1 MHSSTGLVSDNFLLV
16 EIFLTL
22 ISYLFFS
29 LPLSCSMYADLR
41 KIGAQADS
49 NAAGLVT
56 LTGSGSSTVVT
67 PSSILWAFAMFSRY
81 IRPDAV
87 RVETSGA
94 PSNTNIAAFQNTDG
108 TVVVV
113 MINKGS
119 STESVSL
126 GGISVSSVAAYY
138 MDNSVSAPAIFSA
151 TLSGGSIAATLPAY
165 SVVTFVLSVG
175 PESSS
180 TTTSATHSTTLTT
193 STTHSTT
200 SITTTSTT
208 ASASATSL
216 AQEWGQCGGEYWTG
230 PTSCVSP
237 YTCQYQNPYYSQCL

>member
-1 MHSSTGLVSDNFLLV
+1 LFDPDPAP
-16 EIFLTL
+16 
-22 ISYLFFS
+22 FFS
-29 LPLSCSMYADLR
+29 LPPSCSIYVDLR

-67 PSSILWAFAMFSRY
+67 PSGILWAFAMFSRY

-151 TLSGGSIAATLPAY
+151 TLSGGSIEATLPAY

-175 PESSS
+175 PPLSS
-180 TTTSATHSTTLTT
+180 TTTSATHSTT
-193 STTHSTT
+193 ST
-200 SITTTSTT
+200 TTTSTT
-208 ASASATSL
+208 ASATSL

>member
-1 MHSSTGLVSDNFLLV
+1 VHSFTGLVSDHFLLIDACLAPDPV
-16 EIFLTL
+16 FFDLFSPLARYVLT
-22 ISYLFFS
+22 S
-29 LPLSCSMYADLR
+29 R

-67 PSSILWAFAMFSRY
+67 PSGILWAFAMFSRY

-113 MINKGS
+113 MINGGS

-126 GGISVSSVAAYY
+126 ASISVSSVTAYY
-138 MDNSVSAPAIFSA
+138 MDNSVSSPATFST
-151 TLSGGSIAATLPAY
+151 TLSGGVVEATLPAY

-175 PESSS
+175 QSS
-180 TTTSATHSTTLTT
+180 TTTSPIKSTT
-193 STTHSTT
+193 STTSTIK
-200 SITTTSTT
+200 STTSTT
-208 ASASATSL
+208 TSSATSSSTSL
-216 AQEWGQCGGEYWTG
+216 AQEWGQCGGDYWTG
-230 PTSCVSP
+230 PTACVSP